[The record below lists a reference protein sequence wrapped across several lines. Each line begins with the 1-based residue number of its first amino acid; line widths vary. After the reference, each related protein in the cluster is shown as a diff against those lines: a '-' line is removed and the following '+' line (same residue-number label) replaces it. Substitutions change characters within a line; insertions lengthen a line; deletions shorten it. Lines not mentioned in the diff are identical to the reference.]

1 MSNRINQDELNLEG
15 PWHTRSREY
24 ANAIPQKLKG
34 FMVYTALLNC
44 YAREKDVEKAVATFK
59 KLTDIGVMRS
69 PLVFNILM
77 YLYFQTDGEVVADW
91 NTYCVAADGCLKA
104 GIMEMAMTMLKKLEG
119 QITEKTKSIAFDTL
133 LKLYARKGN
142 KDEVYRIWKSDE
154 KRDKIYNKGYMS
166 MISSL
171 LMLDDIEAAEM
182 MFKKWESRGLS
193 YYFRVPNI
201 LINAYCRN
209 NLLEKAG
216 SLIDHAMMKGSEPS
230 ADAWYSLASGYLEVE
245 AMKKAILVCPGW
257 KPIKETL
264 ASCLDHLEGKGDQNK
279 AEEFIELLRTENI
292 FSPVAHNR
300 LRTYI
305 KGLKSQS
312 DGLL

>member
-1 MSNRINQDELNLEG
+1 
-15 PWHTRSREY
+15 
-24 ANAIPQKLKG
+24 
-34 FMVYTALLNC
+34 
-44 YAREKDVEKAVATFK
+44 
-59 KLTDIGVMRS
+59 
-69 PLVFNILM
+69 
-77 YLYFQTDGEVVADW
+77 
-91 NTYCVAADGCLKA
+91 
-104 GIMEMAMTMLKKLEG
+104 
-119 QITEKTKSIAFDTL
+119 
-133 LKLYARKGN
+133 
-142 KDEVYRIWKSDE
+142 
-154 KRDKIYNKGYMS
+154 
-166 MISSL
+166 
-171 LMLDDIEAAEM
+171 M
-182 MFKKWESRGLS
+182 MFKEWESRGLS

-230 ADAWYSLASGYLEVE
+230 ADAWYSLASGYLEVNQIPMAKE

-279 AEEFIELLRTENI
+279 AEEFIELLRTENV

>member
-1 MSNRINQDELNLEG
+1 MESN
-15 PWHTRSREY
+15 
-24 ANAIPQKLKG
+24 
-34 FMVYTALLNC
+34 
-44 YAREKDVEKAVATFK
+44 
-59 KLTDIGVMRS
+59 
-69 PLVFNILM
+69 
-77 YLYFQTDGEVVADW
+77 GEVVADW

-166 MISSL
+166 MINSL

-209 NLLEKAG
+209 NLLENAG

-230 ADAWYSLASGYLEVE
+230 ADAWYSLASGYLEVNQIPMAKE